1 MEASPLEPLAAA
13 VLHVPAPERA
23 LVVGCDDGGAALFLA
38 REFPSARIRG
48 VDRSA
53 ERVREAQA
61 KVGLDPEGRLA
72 FKQAGRRSLP
82 YPDEFFDL
90 LAQTGGRLPPAETA
104 RVLRP
109 GGFFI
114 HALLRPPRFAAGPRR
129 QLLEW
134 RLAQH
139 YFEPRQADRAGD
151 GNFFVARLDRTR

>member
-1 MEASPLEPLAAA
+1 LEPLAAA

-23 LVVGCDDGGAALFLA
+23 LVVGCGDGGAAFFLA
-38 REFPSARIRG
+38 REFPGARVRG
-48 VDRSA
+48 VDRSP
-53 ERVREAQA
+53 ECVREAQA
-61 KVGLDPEGRLA
+61 KVGLDPEGRVA
-72 FKQAGRRSLP
+72 FKQAKGRSLP

-90 LAQTGGRLPPAETA
+90 IAQTRGPVLPAETA

-114 HALLRPPRFAAGPRR
+114 HALLRPARFAVGTSRR
-129 QLLEW
+129 LLEW

-151 GNFFVARLDRTR
+151 GNFFVARLDRAR